1 MNKQLLCLLVLVL
14 MASFSFAAGEGGW
27 RTYPSVGS
35 ERCNGFPILST
46 KDRMYFLNDLGIEKG
61 HIASNST
68 AQWSWYV
75 TFEAKG
81 NMTMSAS
88 DKYLYLMG
96 GYQSWGPN
104 SWRLDDIYVFTL
116 NAESTGQ
123 QVRTGKLS
131 VAKDKFES
139 LVIKDKLYVF
149 GGNGAWMN
157 YYSTVEYTDSDPN
170 SASFGTWSTAPSMKL
185 IQGPVFSAF
194 TVGNKVVCFGVRV
207 DLETTERP
215 LYTEAAD
222 IHEDGTLGP
231 WSVIG
236 GPFKTDYPVGAVFR
250 PDSTLFVLC
259 EKVDDMNKCYIMDFS
274 HGVQTGL
281 QFKQVTPL
289 SPGELFVG
297 GNDVGLGCHDRF
309 VFLVQNNNC
318 IYDPLLTSAPLFEE
332 SNSDSNLY
340 E

>member
-1 MNKQLLCLLVLVL
+1 MRMMKLLLCLLILVL
-14 MASFSFAAGEGGW
+14 MASLSFAAGEGGW

-35 ERCNGFPILST
+35 DRSGGFPIVST

-61 HIASNST
+61 YIASNST

-104 SWRLDDIYVFTL
+104 SWYLDDIYVFTL

-131 VAKDKFES
+131 VAKNKFES

-149 GGNGAWMN
+149 GGNGDWMN
-157 YYSTVEYTDSDPN
+157 YYKTVEYTDSDPN
-170 SASFGTWSTAPSMKL
+170 SANFGTWSTAPSMKL

-259 EKVDDMNKCYIMDFS
+259 ENVNDMNKCYIMDFS
-274 HGVQTGL
+274 HGAQTGL

-289 SPGELFVG
+289 SPGEPFYRG
-297 GNDVGLGCHDRF
+297 EDVGLGCNDRF
-309 VFLVQNNNC
+309 VFVVHNNNC

-332 SNSDSNLY
+332 
-340 E
+340 